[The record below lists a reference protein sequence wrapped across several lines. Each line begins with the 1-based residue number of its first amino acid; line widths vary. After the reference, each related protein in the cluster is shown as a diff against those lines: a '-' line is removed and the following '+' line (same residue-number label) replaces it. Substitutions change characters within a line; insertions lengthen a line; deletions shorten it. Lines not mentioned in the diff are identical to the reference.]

1 MTDRI
6 ETYLR
11 RVATTGCGVEELGA
25 AVRICKAGWSAQL
38 DGTPLLDGVD
48 FVKTGNLLFAR
59 IRAMLA
65 TENDAAAK
73 CLLLALMHDEMT
85 GVGSEWSSR
94 KDDVFVNAFLT
105 EADGCWREAC
115 REDGLLRA
123 LLCRVSAYYLYC
135 QEEDTNL
142 SVRGFVDSCIDGWRN
157 SLTENLWDGVPVSL
171 TLERLAAMQSA
182 AQTDADVELM
192 SLVDEALEKC
202 CKVVMSGHCG
212 LNDLACLYDMLTVG
226 GHYDKAYHCLGLKPM
241 TRSDSDGWFV
251 RQSMIF
257 ASECRRAVRLSAV

>member
-11 RVATTGCGVEELGA
+11 RVATTGCGVKELGA

-59 IRAMLA
+59 IRAKLA

-73 CLLLALMHDEMT
+73 CRLLALMHDEMT
-85 GVGSEWSSR
+85 GVGTEWSSR
-94 KDDVFVNAFLT
+94 KDDVFVNAFLSVS
-105 EADGCWREAC
+105 DGCWREAC

-142 SVRGFVDSCIDGWRN
+142 SVRGFVDACIDGWRN
-157 SLTENLWDGVPVSL
+157 SLTENLWDGAPVSL
-171 TLERLAAMQSA
+171 TLGGFGHL
-182 AQTDADVELM
+182 TL
-192 SLVDEALEKC
+192 
-202 CKVVMSGHCG
+202 SGQ
-212 LNDLACLYDMLTVG
+212 
-226 GHYDKAYHCLGLKPM
+226 
-241 TRSDSDGWFV
+241 R
-251 RQSMIF
+251 
-257 ASECRRAVRLSAV
+257 

>member
-38 DGTPLLDGVD
+38 DGAPLLDGVD

-59 IRAMLA
+59 IRAKLA
-65 TENDAAAK
+65 TENDATK
-73 CLLLALMHDEMT
+73 CRLLALMHDEMT

-142 SVRGFVDSCIDGWRN
+142 SVQDLSTHVLTDGGI
-157 SLTENLWDGVPVSL
+157 L
-171 TLERLAAMQSA
+171 
-182 AQTDADVELM
+182 
-192 SLVDEALEKC
+192 
-202 CKVVMSGHCG
+202 
-212 LNDLACLYDMLTVG
+212 
-226 GHYDKAYHCLGLKPM
+226 
-241 TRSDSDGWFV
+241 
-251 RQSMIF
+251 
-257 ASECRRAVRLSAV
+257 

>member
-38 DGTPLLDGVD
+38 DGVPLLDGVD

-85 GVGSEWSSR
+85 GVGTEWSAR

-105 EADGCWREAC
+105 EADGCW
-115 REDGLLRA
+115 
-123 LLCRVSAYYLYC
+123 
-135 QEEDTNL
+135 
-142 SVRGFVDSCIDGWRN
+142 
-157 SLTENLWDGVPVSL
+157 
-171 TLERLAAMQSA
+171 
-182 AQTDADVELM
+182 
-192 SLVDEALEKC
+192 
-202 CKVVMSGHCG
+202 
-212 LNDLACLYDMLTVG
+212 
-226 GHYDKAYHCLGLKPM
+226 
-241 TRSDSDGWFV
+241 
-251 RQSMIF
+251 
-257 ASECRRAVRLSAV
+257 

>member
-1 MTDRI
+1 MAIAI

-11 RVATTGCGVEELGA
+11 RVATDGCGVEELGA

-38 DGTPLLDGVD
+38 DGESLLAGVD
-48 FVKTGNLLFAR
+48 FVNTGNLLFAR
-59 IRAMLA
+59 IRAELA
-65 TENDAAAK
+65 MENDASK
-73 CLLLALMHDEMT
+73 CRLLALMHDVIT
-85 GVGSEWSSR
+85 GVGTEWSAM
-94 KDDVFVNAFLT
+94 KDDVFVNAFLSVS
-105 EADGCWREAC
+105 DGCLREAC

-142 SVRGFVDSCIDGWRN
+142 SVRGFVNACIDGWRN
-157 SLTENLWDGVPVSL
+157 SLTENLWKNTPVSL
-171 TLERLAAMQSA
+171 TLGRLAAMQSA

-202 CKVVMSGHCG
+202 CEVVVSGHCG

-251 RQSMIF
+251 CQSLIF
-257 ASECRRAVRLSAV
+257 ASECRRAVSLSAV